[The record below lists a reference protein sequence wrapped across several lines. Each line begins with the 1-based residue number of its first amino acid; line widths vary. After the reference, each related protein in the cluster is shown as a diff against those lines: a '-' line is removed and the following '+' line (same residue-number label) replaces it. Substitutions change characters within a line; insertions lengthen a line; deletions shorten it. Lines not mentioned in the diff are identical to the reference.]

1 MHERCFAESAE
12 SEIAEEKVTLLKTVE
27 SLDLA
32 IMQSAQQHSYMPLSR
47 LRSDDLPHLAVSLLS
62 FKWNQS
68 LDLTSIQT
76 QLVSNANSL
85 HVLLQRLCNLIL
97 PLHDSNALHCHH
109 KLQG

>member
-32 IMQSAQQHSYMPLSR
+32 IMQSAQQHPYMPLSR

-62 FKWNQS
+62 LPAS
-68 LDLTSIQT
+68 HPELYR
-76 QLVSNANSL
+76 NAMEIRTPKACRGGAQN
-85 HVLLQRLCNLIL
+85 
-97 PLHDSNALHCHH
+97 
-109 KLQG
+109 